1 MFSRRFLKVANDGA
15 ERTTAVSSFHIWGAA
30 TLKASFQ
37 IFALTDGDILRREGS
52 CPSGENVREGEM
64 PYTRVSSQARLNY
77 GRHQYMSAVSTRHLQ
92 RMCFVKLRLHDVNS
106 GLPSHGLL
114 YMLLYRTP
122 WPSTAWVWT
131 PDVDDN
137 IHYSK
142 PKRSNRLPR
151 IRLAV
156 LRRTRPQ
163 LVRTIPIP
171 SHITTPCLLVL
182 VWSWTPI

>member
-15 ERTTAVSSFHIWGAA
+15 ERTTAVSSFHWGAA

-77 GRHQYMSAVSTRHLQ
+77 GRHRYMSAVSTRHLQ

-106 GLPSHGLL
+106 GL
-114 YMLLYRTP
+114 
-122 WPSTAWVWT
+122 PSTAWVWT